1 MATVNFLYR
10 SIKENAPLNIRLL
23 FRHDKMDYSLGAK
36 TKLFVYTIEE
46 LNAND
51 KVSNKRFWKERF
63 KKSKDIGFQNK
74 QAEINFELNRITNH
88 VLDTFNKAN
97 INSVIEDSKW
107 LYNCLESYYNPNKD
121 IEIPTDLLSFIDYYI
136 QKKGKGGNTASV
148 KKYRVIKNKLKR
160 FEDYR
165 KKQILIADIDEDFKD
180 GFEKYYIDQQYSRN
194 TIHREFVFVKTFCFH
209 ARYLGLKTHHHL
221 DSLKFDREE
230 VKHIYLSFDEIKKIK
245 EVELPHEYLENAR
258 DWLLI
263 SCYLGQRISDFMNF
277 SSTLI
282 RNENDKYLL
291 EFRQVKTKKLMT
303 IPVSKEVREIL
314 SKRDGEFPR
323 AISDQ
328 KYNDY
333 IKEVARIA
341 GLNEICEGKKRINVT
356 PDKKKG
362 SFRDVI
368 GKYEKWELITSHI
381 GRRSFAT
388 NYYGKVPTTYLINI
402 TGHSTESMFLNYIKK
417 SNKDIALDAY
427 KYFN

>member
-1 MATVNFLYR
+1 M
-10 SIKENAPLNIRLL
+10 
-23 FRHDKMDYSLGAK
+23 
-36 TKLFVYTIEE
+36 
-46 LNAND
+46 
-51 KVSNKRFWKERF
+51 
-63 KKSKDIGFQNK
+63 
-74 QAEINFELNRITNH
+74 
-88 VLDTFNKAN
+88 DTFNKAN
-97 INSVIEDSKW
+97 ISSILEDPKW
-107 LYNCLESYYNPNKD
+107 LYNCIESYYNPNKD

-136 QKKGKGGNTASV
+136 KKKEKGGNTASI

-160 FEDYR
+160 FEGYR
-165 KKQILIADIDEDFKD
+165 KKQILIADINEDFKD
-180 GFEKYYIDQQYSRN
+180 EFEKYYVDQKYSRN

-230 VKHIYLSFDEIKKIK
+230 VKHIYLSFDEINKIK

-277 SSTLI
+277 SSELV

-314 SKRDGEFPR
+314 GKRNGEFPR

-333 IKEVARIA
+333 IKEVAKIA

-356 PDKKKG
+356 PDKEKG

>member
-23 FRHDKMDYSLGAK
+23 FRHDKIDYSLGTK
-36 TKLFVYTIEE
+36 TKLYIYSLEE

-51 KVSNKRFWKERF
+51 KLSNKRFWKERF
-63 KKSKDIGFQNK
+63 KKSKDIDFQNK
-74 QAEINFELNRITNH
+74 QAEINFELNRITNY
-88 VLDTFNKAN
+88 VLDAFNKAN
-97 INSVIEDSKW
+97 INSVIKDSKW
-107 LYNCLESYYNPNKD
+107 LYNRLESYYNPNKD
-121 IEIPTDLLSFIDYYI
+121 IEIPVDLLSFIDYYI
-136 QKKGKGGNTASV
+136 EKKEKGGNTASI
-148 KKYRVIKNKLKR
+148 KKYRVIRNKLKR

-165 KKQILIADIDEDFKD
+165 KKQILIEDINEDFKD
-180 GFEKYYIDQQYSRN
+180 EFEKYYIDQQYSRN

-230 VKHIYLSFDEIKKIK
+230 VKHVYLSFDEIKKIK

-277 SSTLI
+277 SSELI
-282 RNENDKYLL
+282 RKENDKYLL

-314 SKRDGEFPR
+314 KKRNGEFPR

-333 IKEVARIA
+333 IKEVAKIA
-341 GLNEICEGKKRINVT
+341 GLNEICEGKKRINVA
-356 PDKKKG
+356 PDKEKG
-362 SFRDVI
+362 SYRDVI